1 MNNETIRC
9 FDNLFDADLY
19 SKFEEK
25 ISKIEN
31 LDFLSTVKK
40 PRSMKWDRDEY
51 ILCLE
56 LYFRVKEKIC
66 ER

>member
-31 LDFLSTVKK
+31 LDFSL
-40 PRSMKWDRDEY
+40 
-51 ILCLE
+51 
-56 LYFRVKEKIC
+56 
-66 ER
+66 